1 MSSSRSN
8 AGTRSIV
15 LPPILTDG
23 QVFAWHHT
31 GPDTSSTELRTD
43 PSVDNHDPVR
53 KVLSPP
59 FLVVGTSLVLVTGLT
74 LAALRYQYQKSTQD
88 ENSDAIQQL
97 FLPPITATHQPTIP
111 INSQGTD
118 LTTTQQT

>member
-1 MSSSRSN
+1 MGSSRSN

-15 LPPILTDG
+15 LPPIVTDG
-23 QVFAWHHT
+23 QVFACHHT
-31 GPDTSSTELRTD
+31 GPDSSSTELRTD
-43 PSVDNHDPVR
+43 PSVDNHAPVR

-74 LAALRYQYQKSTQD
+74 LAAMRYLSQKSIQNAD
-88 ENSDAIQQL
+88 SDAIQQI

-118 LTTTQQT
+118 LTTT